1 MVSFEELG
9 IEKSIVKALTETGIE
24 QPFPI
29 QESIIPLILKGED
42 VIGRSNTGTG
52 KTAAFVLPM
61 LSKLNPNN
69 FLQALILVPT
79 RELAVQITSTISQLV
94 KYSNLRSVAIY
105 GGQNYQMQKKILN
118 KGVNIVVAT
127 PGRLLDHMNQGTINL
142 SKINFLVLDEADR
155 MLDMGFIDDIKEILS
170 NIDNKKQICLF
181 SATMPDSI
189 VQLAKEHM
197 KNPKQISIEKTISQA
212 NINQSYL
219 LLNEKDK
226 FKQLVNTLKP
236 ISNKDESH
244 IIVFTATKQRARDL
258 TYKLRDDDFYV
269 ESIHGDLNQRQ
280 RESTLSRFRNKR
292 FNILIA
298 TDVASR
304 GLDITSVSH
313 IINYDIPDDAETYFH
328 RIGRTA
334 RAGANGTALSFVS
347 QHDMFTLRKIQNIA
361 KNSLKNLNT
370 EYGIEVDFNLNSAPR
385 PNRFRSNY
393 GRGGGG
399 YGGSSG
405 GRSYSRGGG
414 GYGGYGG
421 GGYGSRRNYGSDG
434 RSSGSG
440 GGGYG
445 RSGGDSGSS
454 DGYDKR
460 GYGRSRIPAEQRSRN
475 NYDNNGK
482 YQSRRLDGLTKPLG
496 RRNNY
501 SRADSD

>member
-1 MVSFEELG
+1 LVSFEELG
-9 IEKSIVKALTETGIE
+9 IEKSIVKALKETGIE

-61 LSKLNPNN
+61 LSKLNPKN

-79 RELAVQITSTISQLV
+79 RELAVQITSTINQLV
-94 KYSNLRSVAIY
+94 KYSSLKSVAIY
-105 GGQNYQMQKKILN
+105 GGQNIQMQKKILN
-118 KGVNIVVAT
+118 RGVNIVVAT

-142 SKINFLVLDEADR
+142 SKISFLVLDEADR

-170 NIDNKKQICLF
+170 YIDNKKQICLF
-181 SATMPDSI
+181 SATMPESI
-189 VQLAKEHM
+189 VQLAKEQM
-197 KNPKQISIEKTISQA
+197 NSPKQISIEKTISQE

-219 LLNEKDK
+219 LLNERDK
-226 FKQLVNTLKP
+226 FKQLVSTLKP
-236 ISNKDESH
+236 ISSEKDSH
-244 IIVFTATKQRARDL
+244 VIVFTATKQRARDL
-258 TYKLRDDDFYV
+258 TYKLRDDDFFV

-280 RESTLSRFRNKR
+280 RESTLSRFRSKR

-304 GLDITSVSH
+304 GLDIATVSH

-334 RAGANGTALSFVS
+334 RAGANGIALSFVS

-370 EYGIEVDFNLNSAPR
+370 EYGIEVDFNVNSPAR

-393 GRGGGG
+393 GRGRSS
-399 YGGSSG
+399 YGG
-405 GRSYSRGGG
+405 
-414 GYGGYGG
+414 GGYGG
-421 GGYGSRRNYGSDG
+421 GGYG
-434 RSSGSG
+434 

-445 RSGGDSGSS
+445 GRNDGDGGSRRRSS
-454 DGYDKR
+454 
-460 GYGRSRIPAEQRSRN
+460 YGRSKIPAEQTARN
-475 NYDNNGK
+475 NYDSNK
-482 YQSRRLDGLTKPLG
+482 YQSRLNGITKPLG

-501 SRADSD
+501 NRRDASD

>member
-79 RELAVQITSTISQLV
+79 RELAMQITSTINQLV
-94 KYSNLRSVAIY
+94 KYSNLKSVAIY

-127 PGRLLDHMNQGTINL
+127 PGRLLDHMNQRTINL

-170 NIDNKKQICLF
+170 HIDNKKQICLF

-189 VQLAKEHM
+189 VQLAREQM
-197 KNPKQISIEKTISQA
+197 NNPKQISIEKTISQA

-226 FKQLVNTLKP
+226 FKQLVSTLKP

-258 TYKLRDDDFYV
+258 TFKLRDDDFYV

-280 RESTLSRFRNKR
+280 RENTLSRFRNKR

-313 IINYDIPDDAETYFH
+313 IINYDIPDDVETYFH

-370 EYGIEVDFNLNSAPR
+370 EYGIEVDFNVNSPPR
-385 PNRFRSNY
+385 PSRYRSNY

-399 YGGSSG
+399 YGRSSY
-405 GRSYSRGGG
+405 GRS
-414 GYGGYGG
+414 
-421 GGYGSRRNYGSDG
+421 
-434 RSSGSG
+434 SG

-445 RSGGDSGSS
+445 RSSYGRSSDHNSGNSSSSSSGSS
-454 DGYDKR
+454 DRDSRR

-475 NYDNNGK
+475 NSDNSSK
-482 YQSRRLDGLTKPLG
+482 FQSRRLSGITRPLG

-501 SRADSD
+501 SREDSD

>member
-79 RELAVQITSTISQLV
+79 RELAMQITSTINQLV
-94 KYSNLRSVAIY
+94 KYSNLKSVAIY

-127 PGRLLDHMNQGTINL
+127 PGRLLDHMNQRTINL

-170 NIDNKKQICLF
+170 HIDNKKQICLF

-189 VQLAKEHM
+189 VQLAREQM
-197 KNPKQISIEKTISQA
+197 NNPKQISIEKTISQA

-226 FKQLVNTLKP
+226 FKQLVSTLKP

-258 TYKLRDDDFYV
+258 TFKLRDDDFYV

-280 RESTLSRFRNKR
+280 RENTLSRFRNKR

-313 IINYDIPDDAETYFH
+313 IINYDIPDDVETYFH

-370 EYGIEVDFNLNSAPR
+370 EYGIEVDFNVNSPPR
-385 PNRFRSNY
+385 PSRYRSNY

-399 YGGSSG
+399 
-405 GRSYSRGGG
+405 GG
-414 GYGGYGG
+414 GYGRSSY
-421 GGYGSRRNYGSDG
+421 G
-434 RSSGSG
+434 RSSG

-445 RSGGDSGSS
+445 RSSYGRSGDHNSGNSSSSSSSSS
-454 DGYDKR
+454 DRDSRR

-475 NYDNNGK
+475 NYDNSSK
-482 YQSRRLDGLTKPLG
+482 FQSRRLSGITRPLG

-501 SRADSD
+501 SREDSD

>member
-79 RELAVQITSTISQLV
+79 RELAMQITSTINQLV
-94 KYSNLRSVAIY
+94 KYSNLKSVAIY

-127 PGRLLDHMNQGTINL
+127 PGRLLDHMNQRTINL

-170 NIDNKKQICLF
+170 HIDNKKQICLF

-189 VQLAKEHM
+189 VQLAREQM
-197 KNPKQISIEKTISQA
+197 NNPKQISIEKTISQA

-226 FKQLVNTLKP
+226 FKQLVSTLKP

-258 TYKLRDDDFYV
+258 TFKLRDDDFYV

-280 RESTLSRFRNKR
+280 RENTLSRFRNKR

-313 IINYDIPDDAETYFH
+313 IINYDIPDDVETYFH

-370 EYGIEVDFNLNSAPR
+370 EYGIEVDFNVNSPPR
-385 PNRFRSNY
+385 PNRYRSNY

-399 YGGSSG
+399 
-405 GRSYSRGGG
+405 
-414 GYGGYGG
+414 GY
-421 GGYGSRRNYGSDG
+421 G
-434 RSSGSG
+434 RSSYGRSSS

-445 RSGGDSGSS
+445 RSSYGRNSSDYNNSGNSSSSSGSS
-454 DGYDKR
+454 DRDSRR

-475 NYDNNGK
+475 NYDNSSK
-482 YQSRRLDGLTKPLG
+482 FQSRRLSGITRPLG

-501 SRADSD
+501 SREDSD

>member
-79 RELAVQITSTISQLV
+79 RELAVQITSTINQLV

-127 PGRLLDHMNQGTINL
+127 PGRLLDHMNQRTINL

-170 NIDNKKQICLF
+170 NIDSKKQICLF

-236 ISNKDESH
+236 ISKKDESH

-258 TYKLRDDDFYV
+258 TYKLRDDDFYA

-280 RESTLSRFRNKR
+280 RETTLSKFRNKR

-334 RAGANGTALSFVS
+334 RAGANGIALSFVS

-370 EYGIEVDFNLNSAPR
+370 EYGIEVDFDLNSAPR

-393 GRGGGG
+393 GRSSGGG
-399 YGGSSG
+399 YGGGRSRGSSYGRSSG
-405 GRSYSRGGG
+405 G
-414 GYGGYGG
+414 GGYGG
-421 GGYGSRRNYGSDG
+421 GGYG
-434 RSSGSG
+434 
-440 GGGYG
+440 
-445 RSGGDSGSS
+445 GGD
-454 DGYDKR
+454 DGDDRR
-460 GYGRSRIPAEQRSRN
+460 GYGRNKITAEQRSRN
-475 NYDNNGK
+475 NYDGNSK

-501 SRADSD
+501 SRGDSD